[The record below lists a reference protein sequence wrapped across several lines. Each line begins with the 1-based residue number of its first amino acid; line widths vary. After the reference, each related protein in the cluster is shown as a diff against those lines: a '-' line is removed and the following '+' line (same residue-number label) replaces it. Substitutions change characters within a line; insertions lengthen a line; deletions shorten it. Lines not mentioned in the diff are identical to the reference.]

1 MNCPHMF
8 AVNMGEVG
16 EGIVLIED
24 GRRHVVGDGDGRR
37 DCASGF
43 MSNLRT
49 RDVRILCVK

>member
-24 GRRHVVGDGDGRR
+24 RQRHVVGAEMEGEIVPPG
-37 DCASGF
+37 S
-43 MSNLRT
+43 
-49 RDVRILCVK
+49 